1 VNAPEAIA
9 ARLIGSLFV
18 ERGLVSE
25 SQLRVALELQRE
37 TGEQLGQILV
47 STFGVSRKELA
58 RVVADQWRE
67 MSGDAGA
74 DPERSAR
81 RRPLGEIFI
90 TRGFVSEEELDAAL
104 RRQRKTGERLGEAL
118 VGLGVISKFEL
129 AGALGEQ
136 MAELQEAADAEA
148 AELAVV
154 VDMPQREPE
163 ETTFGTLAEPD
174 EPEGESHADGSYE
187 LLPEN
192 DAALEDEGPSPVV
205 GRLEEALAPMRR
217 DEADASD
224 GSDSDVTWPTV
235 ASFDDFAEP
244 ERGVA
249 EPDVAEPAP
258 VADGIDDLIVAVA
271 ETEPDVVEPAP
282 VADGIDDLIVAVA
295 ETEPDVAEPAPVAD
309 GIDDLIV
316 AVAETEPDMVEPA
329 PVAEGIDDLIAAV
342 AEPGSDHLAQDHLTS
357 AADPRALDD
366 AVCLAYISTPTG
378 YRLVPLAVELP
389 APGESIELGELGQL
403 VVSRV
408 GKSPLPLDRRVCVYV
423 EQPLAPASTLLPA

>member
-1 VNAPEAIA
+1 MNAPEAIA

-47 STFGVSRKELA
+47 SQFGVSRKELA

-67 MSGDAGA
+67 MSGDAGTEG
-74 DPERSAR
+74 ERTSGW
-81 RRPLGEIFI
+81 RPLGEIFI

-118 VGLGVISKFEL
+118 VALGVISKFEL

-136 MAELQEAADAEA
+136 MAALQEAADAEA
-148 AELAVV
+148 AELATVV
-154 VDMPQREPE
+154 ELPQKEPE

-174 EPEGESHADGSYE
+174 ELEAEGHEEGHEAWLEEDVDSE
-187 LLPEN
+187 
-192 DAALEDEGPSPVV
+192 DAEPSPVL

-217 DEADASD
+217 DEDDAAGD
-224 GSDSDVTWPTV
+224 APEGDVAWPRV
-235 ASFDDFAEP
+235 ASFDEYLEPEPDLAEP
-244 ERGVA
+244 E
-249 EPDVAEPAP
+249 P
-258 VADGIDDLIVAVA
+258 VGEGIDDLIVAVA
-271 ETEPDVVEPAP
+271 ETDPDAGAPALLGE
-282 VADGIDDLIVAVA
+282 GIDDLIVAA
-295 ETEPDVAEPAPVAD
+295 
-309 GIDDLIV
+309 
-316 AVAETEPDMVEPA
+316 
-329 PVAEGIDDLIAAV
+329 
-342 AEPGSDHLAQDHLTS
+342 AEPGWED
-357 AADPRALDD
+357 DPASGEDLRPLDD

-378 YRLVPLAVELP
+378 YRLLPVAVELP
-389 APGESIELGELGQL
+389 APGETIELGELGPL

-423 EQPLAPASTLLPA
+423 EQPLAPAAAVSNA

>member
-258 VADGIDDLIVAVA
+258 VADGIDDLI
-271 ETEPDVVEPAP
+271 
-282 VADGIDDLIVAVA
+282 
-295 ETEPDVAEPAPVAD
+295 
-309 GIDDLIV
+309 
-316 AVAETEPDMVEPA
+316 
-329 PVAEGIDDLIAAV
+329 AAV